1 MAQSRLAGRLPTTVG
16 FAGSLLIG
24 SMVAAEAGT
33 IFSENFSGATE
44 GSYGTGNLGG
54 TQFKVTTGDVD
65 VVGPANFTCVA
76 DAAIKCVDMIGSSGH
91 GAMETT
97 FGLALHKDSTYT
109 ISFTDIL
116 QGFALG
122 GPQTLAYTVALG
134 SHSFN
139 ATSTPNVVLQSFSFT
154 ATADE
159 IGAVLAFATIGNIDN
174 VHGPVLS
181 GISVA
186 EAAVATTP
194 IPGALPLFASALGG
208 FGFLN
213 WRRRRSA

>member
-1 MAQSRLAGRLPTTVG
+1 MPQSRLAARLLQAVG
-16 FAGSLLIG
+16 LAGSLLIG

-44 GSYGTGNLGG
+44 GGYGVGTIPG
-54 TQFKVTTGDVD
+54 TQFTVTSGNTDII
-65 VVGPANFTCVA
+65 GPATYSCVA
-76 DAAIKCVDMIGSSGH
+76 NAAIKCIDMIGSSGS
-91 GAMETT
+91 GAIQTT
-97 FGLALHKDSTYT
+97 FGLDLHKDSTYT
-109 ISFTDIL
+109 ISYTDIL
-116 QGFALG
+116 QGFAVG
-122 GPQTLAYTVALG
+122 GPQSLAYTVALG

-139 ATSTPNVVLQSFSFT
+139 ATSTPNVTLMSFSFT

-159 IGAVLAFATIGNIDN
+159 IGALLAFATIGNLDN

-181 GISVA
+181 GISIA
-186 EAAVATTP
+186 ESAVATTP

-208 FGFLN
+208 LGFLN